1 MDEIGLL
8 LRALDFAAKRH
19 KNQFRKG
26 EDRPP
31 YINHPIQVANL
42 LANEAGERDPVL
54 IAASVLHDV
63 IEDTVDSSDE
73 KEELIGEIKNLFGE
87 KILMLTLE
95 VTDDKSLRKPD
106 RKRLQIEH
114 APTIS
119 DNAKKLKIADKIL
132 NVRDMTNNPPVGWPL
147 ERIIEYFD
155 WAEKVVNGMRGV
167 NKRMEELFDE
177 VLILA
182 RKKYCQSA
190 DSADQNLC

>member
-8 LRALDFAAKRH
+8 LKALDFAAKRH

-26 EDRPP
+26 EDRSP

-54 IAASVLHDV
+54 LAASVLHDV
-63 IEDTVDSSDE
+63 IEDTVDSTDE
-73 KEELIGEIKNLFGE
+73 KEELMGEIRNLFGE
-87 KILMLTLE
+87 KILILTLE

-114 APTIS
+114 ASTIS

-132 NVRDMTNNPPVGWPL
+132 NVRDITTNPPVGWPL

-155 WAEKVVNGMRGV
+155 WAEKVVKGMRGV
-167 NKRMEELFDE
+167 NKRMEDIFDE
-177 VLILA
+177 VLIRA
-182 RKKYCQSA
+182 REKYSC
-190 DSADQNLC
+190 

>member
-8 LRALDFAAKRH
+8 LKALDFAAQRH

-54 IAASVLHDV
+54 LAASVLHDV

-73 KEELIGEIKNLFGE
+73 KEELIGEIRNIFGDR
-87 KILMLTLE
+87 ILTLTLE
-95 VTDDKSLRKPD
+95 VTDDKSLKKPD

-114 APTIS
+114 AAIIS

-132 NVRDMTNNPPVGWPL
+132 NVRDITNNPPVGWPL

-167 NKRMEELFDE
+167 NKRMEDLFDE
-177 VLILA
+177 ILMKA
-182 RKKYCQSA
+182 REKYRG
-190 DSADQNLC
+190 